1 MKHRM
6 NISLRR
12 QIDRYSFQLLL
23 LGAALIAVLPFY
35 WAMTLSIRDPMET
48 FTVAGLAVPFV
59 QFQPTLASWIEELSV
74 GEAQRAL
81 TNSSIIALGTALGL
95 MVLGTPAAYALARFR
110 FRRPS
115 NQNLILW
122 FLSQRVLPPIVT
134 VVPVFMIM
142 RQLHLLD
149 TRLALILV
157 NITFNLPLVVIIV
170 RQGFLDI
177 PIELEEAALVDGAN
191 HAHVFWH
198 LSLRLAVPSLMAAM
212 LISIAYTWNEF
223 LFAFMFLDDPD
234 IFTLSRGVVSLNS
247 SEVPRQ
253 HLMAGAVI
261 ATVPILVIFLWF
273 ERFLVQGLTAGS
285 VKG

>member
-59 QFQPTLASWIEELSV
+59 QFQPTLANWIEELSV

-110 FRRPS
+110 
-115 NQNLILW
+115 LILW
-122 FLSQRVLPPIVT
+122 CLSQRVLPPIVT

-223 LFAFMFLDDPD
+223 LFAL
-234 IFTLSRGVVSLNS
+234 IISSRD
-247 SEVPRQ
+247 
-253 HLMAGAVI
+253 AV
-261 ATVPILVIFLWF
+261 TVPGRQV
-273 ERFLVQGLTAGS
+273 RVASNSGS
-285 VKG
+285 SACEC